1 MTDLNEGELRKR
13 EREARQ
19 EYPQTVECF
28 DAVRATMVKE
38 LVASGHAESEKRER
52 LYRAI
57 KILDEVQTVLQAR
70 TGIGSDAI
78 AEWVESFATTAPE

>member
-1 MTDLNEGELRKR
+1 MTELTEEDLRKR

-28 DAVRATMVKE
+28 DSVRALMVKE
-38 LVASGHAESEKRER
+38 LIASGHAEADKRER

-78 AEWVESFATTAPE
+78 AEWVEKFATTDPE